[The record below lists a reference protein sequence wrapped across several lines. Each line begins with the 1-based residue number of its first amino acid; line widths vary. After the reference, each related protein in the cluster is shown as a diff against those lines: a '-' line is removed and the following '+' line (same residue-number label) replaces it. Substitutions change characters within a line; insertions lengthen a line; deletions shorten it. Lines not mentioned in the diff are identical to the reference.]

1 MTAPLW
7 LSIIMFVYCIWVIIS
22 NFRNDFCEP
31 IYGSLS
37 TIGVYLIMQICKWYP
52 PVLCVIV
59 AIAAVA
65 TFSYHIAN
73 K

>member
-7 LSIIMFVYCIWVIIS
+7 LSILMFVYCIWVIIF
-22 NFRNDFCEP
+22 NFRNAFYEP

-37 TIGVYLIMQICKWYP
+37 TVGVYLIMQICKWYP

-59 AIAAVA
+59 GIAAVA
-65 TFSYHIAN
+65 TFIFHYIDI
-73 K
+73 